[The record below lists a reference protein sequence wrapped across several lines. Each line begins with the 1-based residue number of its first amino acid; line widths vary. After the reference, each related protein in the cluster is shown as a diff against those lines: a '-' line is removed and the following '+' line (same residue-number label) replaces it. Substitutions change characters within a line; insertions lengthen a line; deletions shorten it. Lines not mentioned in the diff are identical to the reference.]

1 VILRKFYGKH
11 CSLRIAPFPQE
22 QHDHPFLLIG
32 DDAMRHN
39 WQLKISEKQRA
50 SHFTYVYDLGEI
62 WHNKTGLPFV
72 FALWMV
78 RREVFDDNV
87 QRELLRH
94 FTRYLDQSKEIIPN
108 NLAEIAGHVPLSF
121 SLPQNEIVAYWDNLD
136 YELTDAHKRGLS
148 LFEQYLRELDCL

>member
-1 VILRKFYGKH
+1 
-11 CSLRIAPFPQE
+11 
-22 QHDHPFLLIG
+22 
-32 DDAMRHN
+32 
-39 WQLKISEKQRA
+39 
-50 SHFTYVYDLGEI
+50 
-62 WHNKTGLPFV
+62 
-72 FALWMV
+72 MV